1 MSMFK
6 KAAAFLT
13 AVGIVASCTACG
25 YNTRTALTVEGIEV
39 PAGVYIYYAN
49 SAYNQALS
57 KLKEE
62 NADLDTTDTQAVKG
76 MTLEGKDILTWVQDE
91 ATKQCT
97 QYAVLE
103 KKFTDLGLSIDE
115 DAKSNISM
123 MKTYYWDSSKDRM
136 EKNGISEA
144 SFDKVLT
151 SSYKSD
157 EIYKYYYAVG
167 GQEGVTDDDVYNYYK
182 DNNMRVEFLTVSLK
196 DGEGNLLKSDG
207 KKEMMT
213 MLEGYRDRIEEALE
227 NGGVKAAQEEMAEVR
242 KEYQA
247 YQDSLTADKSDAEG
261 TTEATTEDE
270 TIEETAAETETTEKK
285 SDEETTEKKSDEET
299 TEKKSDEETTEKKS
313 DEETTEKKSD
323 EKTTEAATEKV
334 DETKKDNLKAPKS
347 DEETTA
353 AATASE
359 EDTTEQKSDEKTTE
373 KKSDE
378 KTTEKKSDEE
388 TTEKKSDE
396 ETTEAATEEETDGDE
411 VTAAEDVDSDDLA
424 ETVEE
429 SNPYANETII
439 SIVHEEDYD
448 NKDDIYY
455 NPTEQVYKKLLGIEA
470 KDYGKPYIVEEDEN
484 YYLVMRYDI
493 EDRMVAN
500 DLWTDSTKENTVYSM
515 HNKDFQNMVDGWV
528 ATAMVIRNDAA
539 YTRFNP
545 FKFDFN

>member
-1 MSMFK
+1 
-6 KAAAFLT
+6 
-13 AVGIVASCTACG
+13 
-25 YNTRTALTVEGIEV
+25 
-39 PAGVYIYYAN
+39 
-49 SAYNQALS
+49 
-57 KLKEE
+57 
-62 NADLDTTDTQAVKG
+62 
-76 MTLEGKDILTWVQDE
+76 
-91 ATKQCT
+91 
-97 QYAVLE
+97 
-103 KKFTDLGLSIDE
+103 
-115 DAKSNISM
+115 

-285 SDEETTEKKSDEET
+285 SDEETTEKKSDE
-299 TEKKSDEETTEKKS
+299 
-313 DEETTEKKSD
+313 
-323 EKTTEAATEKV
+323 KTTEAATEKV

-378 KTTEKKSDEE
+378 ETTEKKSDEE

-515 HNKDFQNMVDGWV
+515 HSKDFQNMVDGWV